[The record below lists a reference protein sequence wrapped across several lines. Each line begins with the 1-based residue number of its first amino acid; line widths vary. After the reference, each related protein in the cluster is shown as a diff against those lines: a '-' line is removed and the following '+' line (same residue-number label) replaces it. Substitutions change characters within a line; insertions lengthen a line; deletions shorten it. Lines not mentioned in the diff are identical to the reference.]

1 VQKENQ
7 PVKKNIRA
15 KIANETS
22 GRATQTG
29 ETAGLDLGDKVSRYC
44 LLNEEGRVIEEGTF
58 RNTESSIQKCFGQWG
73 RTRIALETGTQSGWI
88 SRLLSSYGHEV
99 IVAHARELRGITHS
113 NRKNDRNDAEKLARY
128 ARLDPELLH
137 PVQHRNEQ
145 QQADLTAVRARDALV
160 RARTLLVNAAR
171 GLAKVHGERLPPTV
185 TKTFGRRAQE
195 KISLVLLYALR
206 PLLAQIDQLTH
217 EIEHYDSLIERIA
230 EARYPETVPL
240 RSIPSIG
247 PITSLTFVLTL
258 GDRQRFTHSRDVGAY
273 LGLQPKQQQS
283 GEHDPQLGI
292 TKAGNSYLRKLLV
305 QCAHYTLGHF
315 ACDSQLRQW
324 GLGLAE
330 RGGKN
335 AKKRAIV
342 AVARKLAVLLHRLW
356 VTGETYQPFLAQP
369 QPSQLSQ

>member
-1 VQKENQ
+1 M
-7 PVKKNIRA
+7 KKNIRA
-15 KIANETS
+15 KNPS
-22 GRATQTG
+22 QPSNRATETG
-29 ETAGLDLGDKVSRYC
+29 ETAGIDLGDKVSRYC
-44 LLNEEGRVIEEGTF
+44 LLNEGGEVIEEGTF
-58 RNTESSIQKCFGQWG
+58 RNTENSIQKCFGPWG

-88 SRLLSSYGHEV
+88 SRLLSGYGHEV

-113 NRKNDRNDAEKLARY
+113 DRKNDRNDAEKLARY

-137 PVQHRNEQ
+137 PVQHRDEQ
-145 QQADLTAVRARDALV
+145 QQLDLSVVRARDALV

-171 GLAKVHGERLPPTV
+171 VLAKVHGERLPSTV
-185 TKTFGRRAQE
+185 TKTFGQRAQE
-195 KISLVLLYALR
+195 KISLVLLHALR

-217 EIEHYDSLIERIA
+217 QIEHYDSLVERIA
-230 EARYPETVPL
+230 ETRYRETVPL

-247 PITSLTFVLTL
+247 PITALTFVLTL
-258 GDRQRFTHSRDVGAY
+258 GDRERFTHSRDVGAY
-273 LGLQPKQQQS
+273 LGLQPRQQQS
-283 GEHDPQLGI
+283 GKHDPQLGI

-315 ACDSQLRQW
+315 GRDSRLRQW
-324 GLGLAE
+324 GLALAE

-356 VTGETYQPFLAQP
+356 VTGQTYQPFSAQP
-369 QPSQLSQ
+369 PVIS